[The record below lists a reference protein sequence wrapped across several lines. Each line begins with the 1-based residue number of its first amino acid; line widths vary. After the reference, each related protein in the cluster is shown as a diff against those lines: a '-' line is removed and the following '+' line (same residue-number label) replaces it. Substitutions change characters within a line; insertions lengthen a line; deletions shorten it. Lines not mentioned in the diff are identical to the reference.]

1 MFVYNEGRPEFF
13 WEGAMERTILHVDV
27 NSAFLSWEAVYRLQ
41 QGSQV
46 DLRTIPSVVGGDE
59 KSRHGIVLARSIPA
73 KRFGIQTGEVLWSAR
88 SKCPNLV
95 VLSPSYPL
103 YVQCSD
109 AMVSLL
115 QEYSPVVER
124 YSVDE
129 CFVDLTGYCGG
140 RSGIDIARELKEK
153 FRSRLGYTVNVGV
166 SVNKLLAKMASEL
179 EKPDKLHTL
188 YPHEIPKKLW
198 PLPVRELYLS
208 GPRTIARLYR
218 LNIFTI
224 GQLAHAPVQLL
235 QEHFKSHGPA
245 IWKYANGIDDSPVVP
260 GERVMKGVGN
270 STTMPYDVDNEK
282 EALLYLLSLTE
293 TVAMRLRAKSMTA
306 RVVTVSLRD
315 ADLSFYSHQRRLAA
329 PTNSTE
335 VLFSEVKRLFLE
347 AWKREPLRH
356 MGVHLSGLAGSE
368 FFQTSLFDA
377 ITPPGR
383 KALDE
388 SIDQIRSVHGTQAL
402 VRGSF
407 LHSGIPPLCG
417 GVHEA
422 FPNMRSLL

>member
-1 MFVYNEGRPEFF
+1 
-13 WEGAMERTILHVDV
+13 MERTILHVDV
-27 NSAFLSWEAVYRLQ
+27 NSAYLSWEAVYRLQ
-41 QGSQV
+41 HGSQV

-73 KRFGIQTGEVLWSAR
+73 KKFDIKTGEVLWSAR

-103 YVQCSD
+103 YMNCSN
-109 AMVSLL
+109 AMVALL
-115 QEYSPVVER
+115 KEYSPVVER

-129 CFVDLTGYCGG
+129 CFVDLTDHCHG
-140 RSGIDIARELKEK
+140 RSGIDIAWEIKEQ
-153 FRSRLGYTVNVGV
+153 FRNRLGYTVNVGV

-179 EKPDKLHTL
+179 EKPDRLHTL

-198 PLPVRELYLS
+198 PLPVRELFLS
-208 GPRTIARLYR
+208 GPRTIPKLYK

-245 IWKYANGIDDSPVVP
+245 IWKYANGIDDSPVVS
-260 GERVMKGVGN
+260 GERTMKGVGN
-270 STTMPYDVDNEK
+270 STTAPYDVDNEK

-293 TVAMRLRAKSMTA
+293 TVAMRLRGGNMTA
-306 RVVTVSLRD
+306 RVVTVSFRSANL
-315 ADLSFYSHQRRLAA
+315 AFYSHQRRLAA
-329 PTNSTE
+329 PTNNTE
-335 VLFSEVKRLFLE
+335 VLFKEAKKLFLE
-347 AWKREPLRH
+347 GWKREPLRH
-356 MGVHLSGLAGSE
+356 VGVHLSELAGSE
-368 FFQTSLFDA
+368 FCQMSLFDEL
-377 ITPPGR
+377 PSPGQDT
-383 KALDE
+383 LDK
-388 SIDQIRSVHGTQAL
+388 SIDLIRSAHGPQAL
-402 VRGSF
+402 VRGTF

>member
-1 MFVYNEGRPEFF
+1 
-13 WEGAMERTILHVDV
+13 MERTILHVDV

-73 KRFGIQTGEVLWSAR
+73 KKFGIQTGEVLWSAR

-129 CFVDLTGYCGG
+129 CFVDLTGYCNG
-140 RSGIDIARELKEK
+140 RSGIDIAWELKEK

-188 YPHEIPKKLW
+188 YPHEIPKSYGPFRSENSICPAPE
-198 PLPVRELYLS
+198 PLPGYT
-208 GPRTIARLYR
+208 G
-218 LNIFTI
+218 
-224 GQLAHAPVQLL
+224 
-235 QEHFKSHGPA
+235 
-245 IWKYANGIDDSPVVP
+245 
-260 GERVMKGVGN
+260 
-270 STTMPYDVDNEK
+270 
-282 EALLYLLSLTE
+282 
-293 TVAMRLRAKSMTA
+293 
-306 RVVTVSLRD
+306 
-315 ADLSFYSHQRRLAA
+315 
-329 PTNSTE
+329 
-335 VLFSEVKRLFLE
+335 
-347 AWKREPLRH
+347 
-356 MGVHLSGLAGSE
+356 
-368 FFQTSLFDA
+368 
-377 ITPPGR
+377 
-383 KALDE
+383 
-388 SIDQIRSVHGTQAL
+388 
-402 VRGSF
+402 
-407 LHSGIPPLCG
+407 
-417 GVHEA
+417 
-422 FPNMRSLL
+422 

>member
-1 MFVYNEGRPEFF
+1 
-13 WEGAMERTILHVDV
+13 MERTILHVDV
-27 NSAFLSWEAVYRLQ
+27 NSAYLSWEAVYRLQ
-41 QGSQV
+41 HGSQV
-46 DLRTIPSVVGGDE
+46 DLRAIPSVVGGDE
-59 KSRHGIVLARSIPA
+59 KSRHGIVLARSLPA
-73 KRFGIQTGEVLWSAR
+73 KKFGIQTGEVLWSAR

-103 YVQCSD
+103 YMNCSN

-129 CFVDLTGYCGG
+129 CFVDLTDYCGG
-140 RSGIDIARELKEK
+140 RSGIDVAREIKEQ
-153 FRSRLGYTVNVGV
+153 FRSKLGYTVNVGI

-188 YPHEIPKKLW
+188 YPHEIPRKLW
-198 PLPVRELYLS
+198 PLPVRELFLS
-208 GPRTIARLYR
+208 GPRTIPKLYK

-224 GQLAHAPVQLL
+224 GQLAHAPIALL
-235 QEHFKSHGPA
+235 QEHFKSHGHA
-245 IWKYANGIDDSPVVP
+245 IWKYANGIDDSPVVS

-270 STTMPYDVDNEK
+270 STTAPYDVDNEK

-293 TVAMRLRAKSMTA
+293 TVAMRLRAKGMTA
-306 RVVTVSLRD
+306 RVVTVSLRN
-315 ADLSFYSHQRRLAA
+315 AGLSFYSHQRRLAA
-329 PTNSTE
+329 PTNNTG

-356 MGVHLSGLAGSE
+356 VGVHLSGLAGSE
-368 FFQTSLFDA
+368 FFQMSLFDE
-377 ITPPGR
+377 IPPPGR
-383 KALDE
+383 ETLDN
-388 SIDQIRSVHGTQAL
+388 SIDLIRSAHGTQAL

>member
-1 MFVYNEGRPEFF
+1 
-13 WEGAMERTILHVDV
+13 MERTILHVDV
-27 NSAFLSWEAVYRLQ
+27 NSAYLSWEAVYRLQ
-41 QGSQV
+41 HGSQV

-73 KRFGIQTGEVLWSAR
+73 KKFDIKTGEVLWSAR
-88 SKCPNLV
+88 AKCPNLV

-103 YVQCSD
+103 YLNCSN
-109 AMVSLL
+109 AMVALL
-115 QEYSPVVER
+115 KEYSPVVER

-129 CFVDLTGYCGG
+129 CFVDLTDYCGD
-140 RSGIDIARELKEK
+140 RSGVDIAWEIKER
-153 FRSRLGYTVNVGV
+153 FRTQLGYTVNIGV

-179 EKPDKLHTL
+179 EKPDRLHTL

-208 GPRTIARLYR
+208 GPRTIPKLYK

-224 GQLAHAPVQLL
+224 GQLAHAPVELL
-235 QEHFKSHGPA
+235 YEHFKSHGPV
-245 IWKYANGIDDSPVVP
+245 IWKYANGIDDSPVVA

-270 STTMPYDVDNEK
+270 STTAPYDIDNER

-293 TVAMRLRAKSMTA
+293 TIAMRLRQKNMAA

-315 ADLSFYSHQRRLAA
+315 TNLSFYSHQRRLAA
-329 PTNSTE
+329 PTSSTE
-335 VLFSEVKRLFLE
+335 VLYMAAKRLFLE

-356 MGVHLSGLAGSE
+356 MGVHLSGLESND
-368 FFQTSLFDA
+368 FRQTSLFDDFPSP
-377 ITPPGR
+377 TR
-383 KALDE
+383 EALDN
-388 SIDQIRSVHGTQAL
+388 SIDEIRSFHGSQAL
-402 VRGSF
+402 VRGTF
-407 LHSGIPPLCG
+407 LHSGVPPLCG
-417 GVHEA
+417 GVHDS